1 MDRTHRVLQAICL
14 LILVG
19 SCAPAGAQQG
29 ADVVARPGS
38 ESIACRPEART
49 AGGLPAKLWC
59 DPGDIAS
66 RNLLYGPGSE
76 ERVPTGKF
84 KFLEEEPGG
93 AAPKFDVEDEQGVT
107 WRVKVGPEAR
117 AETAA
122 ARLLWAVGYLADED
136 YYVPELRVEGMP
148 KLSRGQEFV
157 SADGIVQGARL
168 ERRPAGRKKVGTW
181 SWSKN
186 PFVGSKE
193 LNGLKVMMA
202 LMNNWDIK
210 SLNNAIYD
218 VGGEHQY
225 VVSDVGAT
233 FGRTGNTLTRTKDN
247 LEHYSQSKFIRKT
260 TPTHVDFFLAS
271 NPHFLNTVIFPHL
284 VELRKRENVVKD
296 IPRGDARWLGQ
307 LLSRLSADQIRDCFR
322 AAGQSP
328 EDIEGYTQALQERI
342 KALAQL

>member
-1 MDRTHRVLQAICL
+1 MDRAHKVLQAICFFIIVSL
-14 LILVG
+14 
-19 SCAPAGAQQG
+19 CAPAGAQQG
-29 ADVVARPGS
+29 AEGEAP
-38 ESIACRPEART
+38 RPEARR
-49 AGGLPAKLWC
+49 ARSLPVVLWRH
-59 DPGDIAS
+59 PGDIAS

-76 ERVPTGKF
+76 ERTPTGKF
-84 KFLEEEPGG
+84 KFLKEEIGG
-93 AAPKFDVEDEQGVT
+93 AAPKFDVEDEEGIR

-122 ARLLWAVGYLADED
+122 ARLLWAVGYLVDED
-136 YYVPELRVEGMP
+136 YYVSELRVEGMQ
-148 KLSRGQEFV
+148 KLSRGQGFV
-157 SADGIVQGARL
+157 SKDGIVQGARL
-168 ERRPAGRKKVGTW
+168 ERRPAGRKKIGTW

-186 PFVGSKE
+186 PFVGTKE
-193 LNGLKVMMA
+193 LSGLKIMMA

-218 VGGEHQY
+218 AGDEHHY

-247 LEHYSQSKFIRKT
+247 LQHYSESTFIRKT

-284 VELRKRENVVKD
+284 VELRKRENVVKG
-296 IPRGDARWLGQ
+296 IPRADARWIGQ
-307 LLSRLSADQIRDCFR
+307 LLSQLSTEQIRDCFR

-328 EDIEGYTQALQERI
+328 EEIEGYTKAVQDRIRALS
-342 KALAQL
+342 QL